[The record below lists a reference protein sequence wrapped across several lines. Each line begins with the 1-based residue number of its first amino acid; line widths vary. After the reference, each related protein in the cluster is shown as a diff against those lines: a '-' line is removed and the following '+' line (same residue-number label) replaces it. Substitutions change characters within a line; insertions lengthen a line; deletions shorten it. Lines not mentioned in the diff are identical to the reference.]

1 MTEKQMDDVYY
12 VCSLIEYT
20 ARKTQNHRQDIVQHF
35 TKADMERQL
44 RLAEVNHCL
53 SFEQVSDELIED
65 YNISDGTFDTVA
77 ECRYTVH
84 SFTSIARPEAPLFIQ
99 RRCAGILGIRL

>member
-1 MTEKQMDDVYY
+1 MTGAVRVVVDDNEK
-12 VCSLIEYT
+12 
-20 ARKTQNHRQDIVQHF
+20 RHF

-77 ECRYTVH
+77 ECH
-84 SFTSIARPEAPLFIQ
+84 
-99 RRCAGILGIRL
+99 

>member
-65 YNISDGTFDTVA
+65 YTFRMAPSTQLRNAVT
-77 ECRYTVH
+77 RYLLSH
-84 SFTSIARPEAPLFIQ
+84 LS
-99 RRCAGILGIRL
+99 AGCIRGWCCLR